1 MNCSSIP
8 STQLPFT
15 TTFCRIASAN
25 LEENRLGLTDVS
37 SLWKGLSHS
46 LNMEAPNALNPH
58 SLGE

>member
-1 MNCSSIP
+1 MRLSSIP

-25 LEENRLGLTDVS
+25 LDENQLGSTDVS

-46 LNMEAPNALNPH
+46 MSMAAPNALNPH